1 MLHILCCGFTTEIR
15 RVMVDRSP
23 MMLGEFKKKLFFQS
37 SWEDYPK
44 TPTDRCLDCLG
55 WREIATA
62 LKDARV
68 VSSHISKITA
78 QLAVG
83 FCLCRTSD
91 LSIPKDGIGG
101 TPNTQHVSDPDPS

>member
-23 MMLGEFKKKLFFQS
+23 MMLGEFKRKHFFSIPMGRLSKNTYRYMFGLFGMARNCHCSERCS
-37 SWEDYPK
+37 S
-44 TPTDRCLDCLG
+44 R
-55 WREIATA
+55 
-62 LKDARV
+62 
-68 VSSHISKITA
+68 ISKITA

-101 TPNTQHVSDPDPS
+101 TPNSQHVSDPDPS